1 MVLRKTTVLRGTQVK
16 TDKKTSILQVIIL
29 IIISLLIV
37 LFSYSIFSFNILHYT
52 SFLNADVSSE
62 TVLVREMWNN
72 KTIVPSSWIPSSER
86 RILST
91 CSLAAPIYGITGN
104 MNLSLGISCCLM
116 TLLLIICFAIL
127 MRNTSFGRVPIMM
140 GILVLLALPAT
151 MEILTTLYLLCGY
164 YITVSVIMLFTLNI
178 YVSAANGRIK
188 QYQVWLILC
197 SLMAYAISL
206 SGMRGI
212 LVIYFPLFATELV
225 RWFVYVARNKRL
237 PAKTKEYS
245 RTALMTLVMLVLAYL
260 GTRSEYAIVMETSR
274 NIRGGFRKL
283 ITEAW
288 PSFLQCINITGT
300 TGLHNVLLIVIL
312 VICSAVM
319 IVYLIFNKRVDHA
332 QLLTLGFFWM
342 SLVVVFLSNS
352 FTTTAVSARYYFSVF
367 FIVAYSFACLSG
379 VFQKRL
385 NSFSKTCRVFSR
397 CASISLIVVV
407 GIVTIQ
413 NWKSIYYPVITEKD
427 DQHSEQN
434 QIVACLEEKNCK
446 YCYTSFENANSLTV
460 LSNGK
465 VQGAAIDDFSE
476 MNISKWLTSTDWYC
490 PNAEYDAPTA
500 YLITASAQESFDG
513 FMSEHNDIT
522 ILLETENYKLYY
534 SPHNYSNLG

>member
-1 MVLRKTTVLRGTQVK
+1 
-16 TDKKTSILQVIIL
+16 
-29 IIISLLIV
+29 
-37 LFSYSIFSFNILHYT
+37 
-52 SFLNADVSSE
+52 
-62 TVLVREMWNN
+62 
-72 KTIVPSSWIPSSER
+72 
-86 RILST
+86 
-91 CSLAAPIYGITGN
+91 
-104 MNLSLGISCCLM
+104 
-116 TLLLIICFAIL
+116 
-127 MRNTSFGRVPIMM
+127 
-140 GILVLLALPAT
+140 
-151 MEILTTLYLLCGY
+151 
-164 YITVSVIMLFTLNI
+164 
-178 YVSAANGRIK
+178 
-188 QYQVWLILC
+188 
-197 SLMAYAISL
+197 
-206 SGMRGI
+206 
-212 LVIYFPLFATELV
+212 
-225 RWFVYVARNKRL
+225 
-237 PAKTKEYS
+237 
-245 RTALMTLVMLVLAYL
+245 MLVLAYL
-260 GTRSEYAIVMETSR
+260 GTRSKYAIVMETSR

-367 FIVAYSFACLSG
+367 FIEAYSFACLSG

-427 DQHSEQN
+427 GQHSEQN